1 MHFLKLYLIPKK
13 IFETASK
20 LKKKNSFNK
29 INKMTAIPIVG

>member
-20 LKKKNSFNK
+20 LKKNSFNK